1 MCEKPDV
8 HNQGPDSLQ
17 SCTVHEFELKYL
29 QWHRVLRLRLNIA
42 HQRFSHDDT
51 NLVFRERGEV
61 GKEALE
67 DIFAWLA
74 LRVDADGH
82 HGWGPSLSAA
92 VVQLCPLSVTHTFL
106 SDSLIHSPCL
116 ALPPVSPL
124 CSPD

>member
-82 HGWGPSLSAA
+82 HGWGPSLSVREAHRGDGWL
-92 VVQLCPLSVTHTFL
+92 VVPRRC
-106 SDSLIHSPCL
+106 
-116 ALPPVSPL
+116 
-124 CSPD
+124 